1 MADTHSLRPTT
12 EGTIARLGRKI
23 ANLRLSGTAMICL
36 TILFIFVLLALFSP
50 LFAPYDPVFPDL
62 RARLAPPAWSDG
74 GTMKHILGTDQL
86 GRDMLSRLIYG
97 SRIALLV
104 GFLGVIVA
112 AFIGTAIG
120 LMAGFAGGKVDAV
133 LMAIVNTLL
142 AVPNTLLYLTVLAVF
157 GQSLTLLIIIIGCIN
172 WTTFARVVRGEVLSV
187 KRREFIEAARAIGQ
201 LPAITMVRHVLP
213 NVIGPII
220 VIATMNV
227 AMLIILEA
235 TLSFLGFGVQ
245 PPTVT
250 WGRMLADGRNYVAT
264 AWWLA
269 AFPGLMITLLTLS
282 LIFLGDWLRDR
293 LDPRND
299 A

>member
-1 MADTHSLRPTT
+1 MADTQPLRPTT
-12 EGTIARLGRKI
+12 GSTIAGVRRKI
-23 ANLRLSGTAMICL
+23 ASLRLSAMAVVCL
-36 TILFIFVLLALFSP
+36 TILFLFILLALFSSQ
-50 LFAPYDPVFPDL
+50 FAPYDPVFPDL
-62 RARLAPPAWSDG
+62 RARLVPPAWSDR

-112 AFIGTAIG
+112 AFIGTVVG
-120 LMAGFAGGKVDAV
+120 LIAGFAGGKLDAV
-133 LMAIVNTLL
+133 LMAFVNTLL

-187 KRREFIEAARAIGQ
+187 KRREFIEASRAIGQ

-269 AFPGLMITLLTLS
+269 AFPGLTITLLTLS